1 MFPAVSF
8 FSALIFTSSS
18 QETYMLFKWNLPSPI
33 VKLIPWLRSLSH
45 PAHLQWPCQHRHKEL
60 GFCSALQLWS
70 LTLILI
76 SLDLFLLPV
85 KKLLVILL
93 KCTWANGGKK
103 CWNLLSGAQNYVRAI
118 VTCGVFKKVLW
129 VCFNRWNSGICVF
142 NKCIRFFKCTGYQT
156 YIWEPIS
163 NNKIGYN
170 HRDYVI
176 HIIF

>member
-1 MFPAVSF
+1 MWFHVLLSSFREKEYYITISLLERTRFFPPCLFPLKIFYIFPAVSL

-60 GFCSALQLWS
+60 GFCSALKLWS

-85 KKLLVILL
+85 KKLLMILL
-93 KCTWANGGKK
+93 KCTQANGGKK
-103 CWNLLSGAQNYVRAI
+103 CWNLLNGAQNDVRAI
-118 VTCGVFKKVLW
+118 VTCGVF
-129 VCFNRWNSGICVF
+129 
-142 NKCIRFFKCTGYQT
+142 
-156 YIWEPIS
+156 
-163 NNKIGYN
+163 
-170 HRDYVI
+170 
-176 HIIF
+176 